1 MSLQNKI
8 IKLLPTD
15 LQSQF
20 KEVSDK
26 FQINTVFRCSHFLG
40 QCAHESNNFK
50 TREENLNYSAK
61 GLMATFPKY
70 FPTEE
75 IAKNYERQPEKIAN
89 LVYGRRMGNG
99 AIETGDGYKF
109 RGRGLIQLTGKVNYG
124 LLGESIGKDFL
135 SNPELLINDYA
146 MISAGWY
153 WNDRKLNSIADRS
166 MQNEIIMLITKK
178 INGGFNGLEDRIKKT
193 MDWYY
198 KIVTN

>member
-8 IKLLPTD
+8 TKLLPTD
-15 LQSQF
+15 LQAQF

-40 QCAHESNNFK
+40 QCAHESNGFK
-50 TREENLNYSAK
+50 VREENLNYSAK

-70 FPTEE
+70 FPNLQ
-75 IAKNYERQPEKIAN
+75 IAEFYERQPEKIASF
-89 LVYGRRMGNG
+89 VYGRRMGNG
-99 AIETGDGYKF
+99 AVETGDGYKF

-135 SNPELLINDYA
+135 SHPELLINEYA
-146 MISAGWY
+146 MISAGWF
-153 WNDRKLNSIADRS
+153 WNDRKLNDISDKGI
-166 MQNEIIMLITKK
+166 NEDIIKAVTKK
-178 INGGFNGLEDRIKKT
+178 VNGGFNGLEDRIKRT